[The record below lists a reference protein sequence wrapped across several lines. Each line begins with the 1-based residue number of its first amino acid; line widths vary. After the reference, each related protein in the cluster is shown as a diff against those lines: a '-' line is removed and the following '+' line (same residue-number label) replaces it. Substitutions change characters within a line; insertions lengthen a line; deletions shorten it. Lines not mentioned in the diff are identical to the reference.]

1 MVASELSNYMSRSAH
16 FTVYNW

>member
-1 MVASELSNYMSRSAH
+1 MVASELSNYTSRSAH